1 MNSRAR
7 NRAKA
12 GGEISAA
19 RMRGKMGMRRALKR
33 ALMEKHFTEMEAR
46 RRVWTVFGTD
56 WM

>member
-19 RMRGKMGMRRALKR
+19 RVRGKVGMRRALKR

-46 RRVWTVFGTD
+46 RRVWTIFGTD